1 MTFNNLGLILLE
13 NLNKECLMKPTD
25 FNSLLAEYKTGN
37 HYKVLS
43 EGTKVNYES
52 LNKKLLNTGSSNPLF
67 YSSAQ
72 DETRA
77 ISSKWWDNIVEMGH
91 SNSQINELK
100 KQINRIYIWGI
111 KNLGLSFDSNPAYY
125 MTNLNHEL
133 KETHPFTR
141 EEVEDVRDIGR
152 SPNTISQQ
160 WVSNI
165 VVFLFETGMRP
176 NEMMD
181 LKLSDVVL
189 DDTDKDTMGSTRLI
203 QIIGAK
209 GREKGKVSR
218 YVAATP
224 AVQAC
229 IKSAM
234 EHRRSVGCTNEQL
247 FCSIKGSKVVAPS
260 LNKAFRDLMIT
271 LRMPEKQ
278 LYDLRRGCATEII
291 NAPQYGINVAQKQLG
306 HKSILTT
313 QRYESLNKKRA
324 ASLFKGH

>member
-1 MTFNNLGLILLE
+1 
-13 NLNKECLMKPTD
+13 MKPTD
-25 FNSLLAEYKTGN
+25 FNSLLAEYKKGN

-43 EGTKVNYES
+43 EGTKVNYDS

-141 EEVEDVRDIGR
+141 EEVLDVQNLYV
-152 SPNTISQQ
+152 STISQQ
-160 WVSNI
+160 WVTNI

-176 NEMMD
+176 NEMME
-181 LKLSDVVL
+181 LKVSDVVL
-189 DDTDKDTMGSTRLI
+189 DDTDKGTIGSTRLI

-218 YVAATP
+218 YVAVTP

-229 IKSAM
+229 IKNAM
-234 EHRRSVGCTNEQL
+234 EHRRTVRCSNEQL
-247 FCSIKGSKVVAPS
+247 FCSIKGAKVVAPS

-278 LYDLRRGCATEII
+278 LYDLRRGCATSII
-291 NAPQYGINVAQKQLG
+291 HDPNYGVSVAMKQLG
-306 HKSILTT
+306 HKNISTT
-313 QRYESLNKKRA
+313 MRYEALNKKQA
-324 ASLFKGH
+324 ANLFKGH